1 MSIKTKKY
9 ALITGASRGIG
20 KAIAKELAAQGYDL
34 YLTCEK
40 NTASLQADADA
51 LSSEYRIRCVCFG
64 GDIGNSSHIEEIF
77 RQISSLDVL
86 INCAGIA
93 HIGLLQ
99 DMTDD
104 EWHHIMRTNVDSV
117 FYTCRKA
124 IPLML
129 AQGGGCIINIS
140 SVWGN
145 TGASMET
152 AYSASKG
159 AVNALTRALGKELAP
174 SHIKV
179 NAIACGLMDTDMNSH
194 LSSEELQE
202 IISEIPADRIGKPE
216 EAATLVLHL
225 LHAPEYLTGQ
235 VITLDGGWT

>member
-1 MSIKTKKY
+1 MSTKTKKY

-40 NTASLQADADA
+40 NIVSLQSDADT
-51 LSSEYRIRCVCFG
+51 LSSEYGIRCVCFS
-64 GDIGNSSHIEEIF
+64 GDLGNSSYVNEIF
-77 RQISSLDVL
+77 QQIASLDVL

-99 DMTDD
+99 DMTDE
-104 EWHHIMRTNVDSV
+104 EWRHVMRANIDSV
-117 FYTCRKA
+117 FYTCRRS

-159 AVNALTRALGKELAP
+159 AVNALTKALGKELAP
-174 SHIKV
+174 SHIRV
-179 NAIACGLMDTDMNSH
+179 NAIACGLIDTEMNSH
-194 LSSEELQE
+194 LSSEELKE

-216 EAATLVLHL
+216 EVASLVLHL
-225 LHAPEYLTGQ
+225 IHAPEYLTGQ
-235 VITLDGGWT
+235 VITMDGGWT

>member
-1 MSIKTKKY
+1 MKKN

-20 KAIAKELAAQGYDL
+20 RAAAKELAAQGYGL
-34 YLTCEK
+34 YLACQK
-40 NTASLQADADA
+40 NIAPLQTYADA
-51 LSSEYRIRCVCFG
+51 LSSKYQIDCACFG
-64 GDIGNSSHIEEIF
+64 GDIGDSSYVDGIF
-77 RQISSLDVL
+77 QQIASLDVL
-86 INCAGIA
+86 INCAGVA

-104 EWHHIMRTNVDSV
+104 EWRHVMHTNVDSV

-140 SVWGN
+140 SVWGS

-174 SHIKV
+174 SHIRV
-179 NAIACGLMDTDMNSH
+179 NAIACGLIDTDMNSH
-194 LSSEELQE
+194 LSPGEIED

-216 EAATLVLHL
+216 EAAALALQL
-225 LHAPEYLTGQ
+225 INAPEYLTGQ

>member
-1 MSIKTKKY
+1 MSIKNKKY

-34 YLTCEK
+34 YLACEK
-40 NTASLQADADA
+40 NIVSLQTEADA
-51 LSSEYRIRCVCFG
+51 LSSEYGIHCTCFG
-64 GDIGNSSHIEEIF
+64 GDIGDSSYIDEIF
-77 RQISSLDVL
+77 RQIASLDVL

-104 EWHHIMRTNVDSV
+104 EWHHVMRTNVDSV

-145 TGASMET
+145 TGASMEA

-174 SHIKV
+174 SHIRV
-179 NAIACGLMDTDMNSH
+179 NAIACGLIDTDMNSH
-194 LSSEELQE
+194 LSSEELQG

-216 EAATLVLHL
+216 EAAALALHL
-225 LHAPEYLTGQ
+225 IDAPEYLTGQ
-235 VITLDGGWT
+235 VITMDGGWT

>member
-1 MSIKTKKY
+1 MSTKNKKY

-20 KAIAKELAAQGYDL
+20 KAITKELAAQGYDL

-40 NTASLQADADA
+40 NTALLQSDADT
-51 LSSEYRIRCVCFG
+51 LSSEYGIHCVCFG
-64 GDIGNSSHIEEIF
+64 GDLGNSSYVDEIF
-77 RQISSLDVL
+77 QQITSLDVL

-99 DMTDD
+99 DMTDE
-104 EWHHIMRTNVDSV
+104 EWHHVMRTNVDSV

-129 AQGGGCIINIS
+129 AQGNGCIINIS
-140 SVWGN
+140 SVWGI

-159 AVNALTRALGKELAP
+159 AVNALTKALGKELAP
-174 SHIKV
+174 SHIRV
-179 NAIACGLMDTDMNSH
+179 NAIACGLIDTEMNNH

-216 EAATLVLHL
+216 EVASLVLHL
-225 LHAPEYLTGQ
+225 IHAPEYLTGQ
-235 VITLDGGWT
+235 IITMDGGWI

>member
-1 MSIKTKKY
+1 MSTTNQKY

-20 KAIAKELAAQGYDL
+20 KAVAKELAAQGYDL

-40 NTASLQADADA
+40 NTASLQSDADT
-51 LSSEYRIRCVCFG
+51 LSSKYGIRCVCFG
-64 GDIGNSSHIEEIF
+64 GDIGNSSHVDEIF
-77 RQISSLDVL
+77 QQIDSLDVL

-104 EWHHIMRTNVDSV
+104 EWHHVMHTNVDSV

-202 IISEIPADRIGKPE
+202 IISEIPANRIGKPE

>member
-1 MSIKTKKY
+1 MEKK

-20 KAIAKELAAQGYDL
+20 KAITKELAAQGYDL
-34 YLTCEK
+34 YLVCHK
-40 NTASLQADADA
+40 NLLPLQSYADT
-51 LSSEYRIRCVCFG
+51 LSSEYKINNVCLG
-64 GDIGNSSHIEEIF
+64 GDIGSSSFIDEIF
-77 RQISSLDVL
+77 QQITSLDVL
-86 INCAGIA
+86 INCAGVA
-93 HIGLLQ
+93 YFGLLQ
-99 DMTDD
+99 DMTGE
-104 EWHHIMRTNVDSV
+104 EWSHIMRTNVDSV

-129 AQGGGCIINIS
+129 AQGNGCIVNIS

-174 SHIKV
+174 SRIKV
-179 NAIACGLMDTDMNSH
+179 NAIACGMIDTDMNNC
-194 LSSEELQE
+194 LSSGEVTK
-202 IISEIPADRIGKPE
+202 IISEIPADRIGTPKE
-216 EAATLVLHL
+216 VASLVLHL
-225 LHAPEYLTGQ
+225 IDAPEYLTGQ

>member
-1 MSIKTKKY
+1 MSTKNKKY

-40 NTASLQADADA
+40 NTASLQSDADTF
-51 LSSEYRIRCVCFG
+51 SSEYGIRCVCFS
-64 GDIGNSSHIEEIF
+64 GDLCKSSYVDEIF
-77 RQISSLDVL
+77 QQITSLDVL

-104 EWHHIMRTNVDSV
+104 EWHHVMRTNVDSV

-129 AQGGGCIINIS
+129 ARGGGCIINIS

-145 TGASMET
+145 TGASMEA

-174 SHIKV
+174 SHIRV
-179 NAIACGLMDTDMNSH
+179 NAIACGLIDTDMNSH
-194 LSSEELQE
+194 LSSGELQE

-216 EAATLVLHL
+216 EVAAFVLHL
-225 LHAPEYLTGQ
+225 IHAPEYLTGQ

>member
-1 MSIKTKKY
+1 MSTKNKKY
-9 ALITGASRGIG
+9 AFITGASRGIG

-40 NTASLQADADA
+40 NTVSLQSDADT
-51 LSSEYRIRCVCFG
+51 LSSEYGIRCVCFG
-64 GDIGNSSHIEEIF
+64 GDLGNSSYVNEIF
-77 RQISSLDVL
+77 QQITSLDVL

-99 DMTDD
+99 DMTDE
-104 EWHHIMRTNVDSV
+104 EWHHVMRTNADSV
-117 FYTCRKA
+117 FYTCRRS

-129 AQGGGCIINIS
+129 AQGNGCIINIS
-140 SVWGN
+140 SVWGI

-159 AVNALTRALGKELAP
+159 AVNALTKALGKELAP
-174 SHIKV
+174 SHIRV
-179 NAIACGLMDTDMNSH
+179 NAIACGLIDTEMNSH
-194 LSSEELQE
+194 LSSGELKE

-216 EAATLVLHL
+216 EVAALVLHL
-225 LHAPEYLTGQ
+225 IHAPEYLTGQ
-235 VITLDGGWT
+235 IITLDGGWT

>member
-1 MSIKTKKY
+1 MKKK

-20 KAIAKELAAQGYDL
+20 KAIATELAAQGYDL
-34 YLTCEK
+34 YLACHK
-40 NTASLQADADA
+40 NLLPLQAYADT
-51 LSSEYRIRCVCFG
+51 LSSEYQIQCICFG
-64 GDIGNSSHIEEIF
+64 GDIGNSSIINEMF
-77 RQISSLDVL
+77 QQITSLDVL

-93 HIGLLQ
+93 YFGLLQ
-99 DMTDD
+99 DMTDE
-104 EWHHIMRTNVDSV
+104 EWSHVMRTNVDSV

-129 AQGGGCIINIS
+129 SQGCGCIVNIS

-145 TGASMET
+145 IGASMEA

-159 AVNALTRALGKELAP
+159 AVNALTKALGKELAP

-179 NAIACGLMDTDMNSH
+179 NAIACGMIDTDMNSC
-194 LSSEELQE
+194 LSSEDIKE
-202 IISEIPADRIGKPE
+202 IISEIPADRIGTPKE
-216 EAATLVLHL
+216 VASLVLHL
-225 LHAPEYLTGQ
+225 IDAPEYLTGQ

>member
-20 KAIAKELAAQGYDL
+20 KAIAKKLAAQGYDL

-40 NTASLQADADA
+40 NTASLQSDADT
-51 LSSEYRIRCVCFG
+51 LSSEYGIRCVCFG
-64 GDIGNSSHIEEIF
+64 GDIGNSSHVDEIF
-77 RQISSLDVL
+77 RQIDSLDVL

-104 EWHHIMRTNVDSV
+104 EWHHVMHTNVDSV

-159 AVNALTRALGKELAP
+159 AINALTRALGKELAL

-216 EAATLVLHL
+216 EAAAFVLHL
-225 LHAPEYLTGQ
+225 IDAPEYLTGQ

>member
-1 MSIKTKKY
+1 MSIKMKKY

-20 KAIAKELAAQGYDL
+20 KAIAKELAAQGYHL

-40 NTASLQADADA
+40 NIASLQSDADT
-51 LSSEYRIRCVCFG
+51 LSSVYGIRCVCFD
-64 GDIGNSSHIEEIF
+64 GDIGNSSHVDEIF
-77 RQISSLDVL
+77 QQIASLDVL

-104 EWHHIMRTNVDSV
+104 EWHHVMHTNVDSV

-129 AQGGGCIINIS
+129 TQGGGCIINIS

-145 TGASMET
+145 TGASMEA

-174 SHIKV
+174 SHINV

-194 LSSEELQE
+194 LSSEEMDE
-202 IISEIPADRIGKPE
+202 IISGIPADRIGKPE
-216 EAATLVLHL
+216 EVASLVLHL
-225 LHAPEYLTGQ
+225 IHAPEYLTGQ

>member
-20 KAIAKELAAQGYDL
+20 KAVAKELAAQGYDL

-40 NTASLQADADA
+40 NIASLQADADA
-51 LSSEYRIRCVCFG
+51 LSSEYRIHCVCFG
-64 GDIGNSSHIEEIF
+64 GDIGNSSHVDEIF
-77 RQISSLDVL
+77 QQISSLDVL
-86 INCAGIA
+86 INSAGIA

-104 EWHHIMRTNVDSV
+104 EWHHVMHTNVDSV

-194 LSSEELQE
+194 LSSEELNE
-202 IISEIPADRIGKPE
+202 IISGIPADRIGRPE
-216 EAATLVLHL
+216 EAAAFVLHL
-225 LHAPEYLTGQ
+225 IDAPEYLTGQ